1 LTSNWALI
9 QISFNLQ
16 LVNKMK
22 KIIFIALGFAAV
34 AGIAISCQPDNSN
47 LTYEAD
53 NLKLPAA
60 TLNYKLPSKGEANGI
75 AFKENPSNPITN
87 EAATLGRVLFYDKKL
102 SLNNQVACASCHHQA
117 NAFADNVAL
126 SSGFDG
132 QKTTRNASAITNAVL
147 EKGLF
152 WDMRSPNLEDLATR
166 PVRNHVE
173 MGIEDMDKLA
183 LKLAKISYY
192 APLFEKAYGSGDI
205 NGERISKAVAQFLG
219 SMVTYNSKFD
229 QGKKNNYANF
239 NTEEKLGM
247 DLFMR
252 QLHCNNC
259 HGGDNLNTALDGER
273 MSNIGLDAVYKD
285 NGIGTA
291 TGSRLRNG
299 FFKIPSLRN
308 VALTAP
314 YMHDGRFESLDKVV
328 AHYDNGIANHENL
341 FPTLRTFT
349 WPGNGGGASSGGTY
363 GWGNTQTLSS
373 NVTPLQLT
381 TKDKTALM
389 AFLKTL
395 TDESLL
401 KDERF
406 SSPFAQ

>member
-1 LTSNWALI
+1 
-9 QISFNLQ
+9 
-16 LVNKMK
+16 MK
-22 KIIFIALGFAAV
+22 KISFIALGFTAA
-34 AGIAISCQPDNSN
+34 AGLLISCQQDNGN

-53 NLKLPAA
+53 SLKLPAT
-60 TLNYKLPSKGEANGI
+60 TLSYKLPSKAESGI
-75 AFKENPSNPITN
+75 AFKENPSNPISDN
-87 EAATLGRVLFYDKKL
+87 GATLGRVLFYDKKL
-102 SLNNQVACASCHHQA
+102 SLNNQVACASCHHQE

-126 SSGFDG
+126 STGFNG
-132 QKTTRNASAITNAVL
+132 QKTSRNASTITNAIL

-183 LKLAKISYY
+183 VKLAKIPYY
-192 APLFEKAYGSGDI
+192 ADLFTKAYGSTDI
-205 NGERISKAVAQFLG
+205 NGERISKAIAQFLG

-229 QGKKNNYANF
+229 QGKKNNFANF
-239 NTEEKLGM
+239 TTEEKFGM
-247 DLFMR
+247 DLFTR

-259 HGGDNLNTALDGER
+259 HGGDNLNTPLDGEGAA
-273 MSNIGLDAVYKD
+273 NIGLDLQYTD
-285 NGIGTA
+285 NGIGA
-291 TGSRLRNG
+291 EKGVKAKNG

-314 YMHDGRFESLDKVV
+314 YMHDGRFATLESVV
-328 AHYDNGIANHENL
+328 NHYNDQLRNHENL

-349 WPGNGGGASSGGTY
+349 WSGNGGSANSGGST
-363 GWGNTQTLSS
+363 GWGSS
-373 NVTPLQLT
+373 NNASFIIQLNLKPT
-381 TKDKTALM
+381 DKLALI

-395 TDESLL
+395 SDDKLV

-406 SSPFAQ
+406 SSPFVQ

>member
-1 LTSNWALI
+1 
-9 QISFNLQ
+9 
-16 LVNKMK
+16 MK
-22 KIIFIALGFAAV
+22 KTVFIALGFAAA
-34 AGIAISCQPDNSN
+34 AGIAVSCQRDNGN
-47 LTYEAD
+47 LTYEAES
-53 NLKLPAA
+53 LKLPAT
-60 TLNYKLPSKGEANGI
+60 TLNYKLPSKAEANGI
-75 AFKENPSNPITN
+75 AFNESPTNPITN
-87 EAATLGRVLFYDKKL
+87 DAATLGRVLFYDKKL

-126 SSGFDG
+126 STGFNG
-132 QKTTRNASAITNAVL
+132 QKTSRNASTITNANL

-166 PVRNHVE
+166 PVRNHIE
-173 MGIEDMDKLA
+173 MGIEDMDKLSV
-183 LKLAKISYY
+183 KLAKIDYY
-192 APLFEKAYGSGDI
+192 APLFEKAFGSKEI
-205 NGERISKAVAQFLG
+205 NGDRIAKSVAQFIS

-239 NTEEKLGM
+239 NADEKLGM

-273 MSNIGLDAVYKD
+273 TANIGLDASYAD
-285 NGIGTA
+285 NGIGQA
-291 TGSRLRNG
+291 TGSRLKNG
-299 FFKIPSLRN
+299 FFKVPSLRN

-314 YMHDGRFESLDKVV
+314 YMHDGRFATLEKVIG
-328 AHYDNGIANHENL
+328 HYDNGIANHENL

-349 WPGNGGGASSGGTY
+349 WPGNGGSATTGGSY
-363 GWGNTQTLSS
+363 GWGNTSTSLTS
-373 NVTPLQLT
+373 NVNSLLLT

-395 TDESLL
+395 TDESLI

-406 SSPFAQ
+406 SSPFTN

>member
-1 LTSNWALI
+1 
-9 QISFNLQ
+9 
-16 LVNKMK
+16 MK
-22 KIIFIALGFAAV
+22 KNIFIALGFAAA
-34 AGIAISCQPDNSN
+34 AGIVVSCQPDNSS

-53 NLKLPAA
+53 SLKLPAT

-75 AFKENPSNPITN
+75 AFPEKAANPITN
-87 EAATLGRVLFYDKKL
+87 DVATLGRVLFYDKKL

-126 SSGFDG
+126 STGFNG
-132 QKTTRNASAITNAVL
+132 QKTTRNASTITNAIL

-183 LKLAKISYY
+183 VKLSKISYY
-192 APLFEKAYGSGDI
+192 APLFQKAFGNADI
-205 NGERISKAVAQFLG
+205 NGERIAKSVAQFLG

-229 QGKKNNYANF
+229 QGKNNNFVNF
-239 NTEEKLGM
+239 NAEERLGM

-273 MSNIGLDAVYKD
+273 IGNIGLNTVYTD

-291 TGSRLRNG
+291 TGSRLKNG

-314 YMHDGRFESLDKVV
+314 YMHDGRFESLDKVIN
-328 AHYDNGIANHENL
+328 HYDNGIANHENL
-341 FPTLRTFT
+341 FPALRTFT
-349 WPGNGGGASSGGTY
+349 WPGNGGGATSGGTH
-363 GWGNTQTLSS
+363 GWGNNTSTAT

-381 TKDKTALM
+381 TKDKTALL

-395 TDESLL
+395 TDENLL